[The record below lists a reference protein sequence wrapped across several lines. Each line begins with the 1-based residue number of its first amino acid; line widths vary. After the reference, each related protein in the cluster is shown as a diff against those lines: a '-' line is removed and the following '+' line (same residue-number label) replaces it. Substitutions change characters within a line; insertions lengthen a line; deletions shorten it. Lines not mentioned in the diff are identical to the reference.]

1 MRALRRL
8 PVETTEADDAV
19 PANGSEVAAHSD
31 QPGLARPADNVVT
44 AERGSRTGRTGEG
57 VADTMSDPSRNLP
70 QHSSARELAVDV
82 RRRAGSN
89 VLEVSALTGGV
100 LGHFDPDTGQLH
112 VIDAQD
118 SVAVA
123 AAVAPY
129 LLGSGRPLGVLSVRH
144 IAAAQTLWAILEA
157 SPYTW
162 QRSVPLRER
171 LLHFY
176 CPLVRLTLE
185 IVDDGQLRENVDA
198 PALRQLGLGLAVIPL
213 RELEERPEAVAA
225 WLGGVCTRRADN
237 RPGAQPDVDRRRRRS
252 LHGRPPR

>member
-1 MRALRRL
+1 MPIRISPDRLGQPTTYRRQN
-8 PVETTEADDAV
+8 A
-19 PANGSEVAAHSD
+19 
-31 QPGLARPADNVVT
+31 T
-44 AERGSRTGRTGEG
+44 AEWATTGDQVSDASR
-57 VADTMSDPSRNLP
+57 SLP
-70 QHSSARELAVDV
+70 QHNAARELAVDV

-89 VLEVSALTGGV
+89 VLEVSAFTGGV
-100 LGHFDPDTGQLH
+100 LGHYDPDTGQLH

-123 AAVAPY
+123 AAIAPY

-144 IAAAQTLWAILEA
+144 IAAAQLLWAILEA

-171 LLHFY
+171 LVHFY

-198 PALRQLGLGLAVIPL
+198 PALAALGLGLAVIPL
-213 RELEERPEAVAA
+213 HELEERPEAVTA
-225 WLGGVCTRRADN
+225 WLSGVCARRADN
-237 RPGAQPDVDRRRRRS
+237 RPGTQPDADRRRRRT
-252 LHGRPPR
+252 LPNRPR